1 MSNVTQHHSEFQSG
15 AGHISQMS
23 NLKEKNPK
31 SNPEPYKVRGCPVP
45 FIVVQGK
52 IQLRTTKEFSEIQH
66 PLVVLGWVAQY
77 PLVVLGK
84 IPTPTLIL
92 PLQRRGRK

>member
-31 SNPEPYKVRGCPVP
+31 SNPEPYKVRGCPEP
-45 FIVVQGK
+45 FSGSGQNPKSQTFRIST
-52 IQLRTTKEFSEIQH
+52 LRLFLNSKFQIFPRSE
-66 PLVVLGWVAQY
+66 LFV
-77 PLVVLGK
+77 
-84 IPTPTLIL
+84 
-92 PLQRRGRK
+92 